1 MAYFVLSPLRSHGA
15 AAVCLQGLNSGLQ
28 LLQRAYHAD
37 PTHPGVL
44 CALSHFSLLKGQSQ
58 QVRLLEWVLLCLTTN
73 ACGRHG
79 IWMTH
84 GRLSALL

>member
-1 MAYFVLSPLRSHGA
+1 MKNYA
-15 AAVCLQGLNSGLQ
+15 AAGVHLQGLNSGLQ

-58 QVRLLEWVLLCLTTN
+58 QVR
-73 ACGRHG
+73 
-79 IWMTH
+79 
-84 GRLSALL
+84 S

>member
-1 MAYFVLSPLRSHGA
+1 MLL
-15 AAVCLQGLNSGLQ
+15 VCRLQGLNSGLQ

-58 QVRLLEWVLLCLTTN
+58 QVRL
-73 ACGRHG
+73 
-79 IWMTH
+79 
-84 GRLSALL
+84 